1 MAMGTMEKLQYC
13 VSKMMDRPIWM
24 YRVNNTWM
32 AETEKCDVG
41 ATVDNET
48 KLKRWEYKLTVEKYL
63 DSIITYKE
71 GTKMWTENKGNWY
84 YLVLQ
89 HCPPELK
96 TQIKNLAC

>member
-48 KLKRWEYKLTVEKYL
+48 KLKR
-63 DSIITYKE
+63 
-71 GTKMWTENKGNWY
+71 
-84 YLVLQ
+84 
-89 HCPPELK
+89 
-96 TQIKNLAC
+96 